1 MKWFYN
7 LSKPAQIAICFIT
20 AAISILWIAI
30 FAAAEQLVLTLIG
43 IIIFAVAIYFIYCYS
58 RAEKQRKTEQT
69 SSNSN
74 LPKHTIPLPNAR
86 PPVET
91 YGYTLTGTDG
101 KNGRASRQTIAR
113 RIFWKDSEFAFP
125 RPTIVTLSKTE
136 NGYDVF
142 ANEQMLGSV
151 VADDAVA
158 HITERYSRILLTEIE
173 VDHDKSDR
181 DSPYIPSLSITYY
194 PQNIRDLIPGYVYCP
209 RGQRIRRNK
218 SIQLLDEY
226 VVIDIETTG
235 IGIFSNDIIEVAA
248 VHIRD
253 GKIVNKFSELVSSNR
268 LTAEAS
274 AVNHIT
280 QDMLNNAR
288 KSWDVLNDFSAFIG
302 DLPLLGHNIDF
313 DLSFICAIHPIGNA
327 FEDTCILA
335 DEYLSGGF
343 GPLQLKN
350 RKLPTLCNAF
360 GITVSNAHRA
370 LDDAIAT
377 HLCYER
383 FKEYYAAVQADRKNG
398 TNTAAA
404 LTAIN
409 PPAEQD
415 SAAQLSSLWAETSA
429 QSGDEIP
436 ADLPYSLILAAKDN
450 ANILIAKGDRRGIQ
464 ARIDE
469 LSELIR
475 SAKDRE
481 SQYRFSIERDALTR
495 YLTEPRD
502 DKTSH

>member
-1 MKWFYN
+1 MKWYFN
-7 LSKPAQIAICFIT
+7 LNRKIQIAIPLICMIIGFVCLFTGEITFISVGVIFLI
-20 AAISILWIAI
+20 ISIPFVFL
-30 FAAAEQLVLTLIG
+30 LD
-43 IIIFAVAIYFIYCYS
+43 
-58 RAEKQRKTEQT
+58 RAEKKRKEEKEQT

-209 RGQRIRRNK
+209 RGQRIRCNK

-248 VHIRD
+248 AHVRD
-253 GKIVNKFSELVSSNR
+253 GKIVNTFSELVYSNR

-302 DLPLLGHNIDF
+302 NLPLLGHNIDF

-343 GPLQLKN
+343 GPLHLQN

-360 GITVSNAHRA
+360 GVTVPNAHRA

-383 FKEYYAAVQADRKNG
+383 FKEYYTAVQADGKNG

-409 PPAEQD
+409 PPAAQAP
-415 SAAQLSSLWAETSA
+415 AAQLSSLWAENSA
-429 QSGDEIP
+429 QNGDEIP

-450 ANILIAKGDRRGIQ
+450 ANILIATRDRNKIQ

-495 YLTEPRD
+495 YLTESRD

>member
-1 MKWFYN
+1 MKWYFKLN
-7 LSKPAQIAICFIT
+7 RKIQIAIPLICIALSIIFFIVGGT
-20 AAISILWIAI
+20 TCLIIGAI
-30 FAAAEQLVLTLIG
+30 FLVIG
-43 IIIFAVAIYFIYCYS
+43 IPFIFMLDN
-58 RAEKQRKTEQT
+58 AEKKRKEEKKQS
-69 SSNSN
+69 SSNST
-74 LPKHTIPLPNAR
+74 LPTHTIPLPNAR

-91 YGYTLTGTDG
+91 YGYTLIGTDA
-101 KNGRASRQTIAR
+101 KNGRTSRQTIAR

-253 GKIVNKFSELVSSNR
+253 GKIIDTFSELVYSDR

-313 DLSFICAIHPIGNA
+313 DLSFICAIHPIGNV

-343 GPLQLKN
+343 GPLHLQN

-360 GITVSNAHRA
+360 GVTVPNAHRA

-383 FKEYYAAVQADRKNG
+383 FKEYYTAVQADRKNG

-409 PPAEQD
+409 PPAAQAP
-415 SAAQLSSLWAETSA
+415 AAQLSSLWAENSA
-429 QSGDEIP
+429 QNGDETP

-450 ANILIAKGDRRGIQ
+450 ANILIAKGDRSGIQ

-469 LSELIR
+469 LSELIG

>member
-1 MKWFYN
+1 MKWYFKLN
-7 LSKPAQIAICFIT
+7 RKIQIAIPFICMIIGFVCLFT
-20 AAISILWIAI
+20 GEITFISVGVIFLIISIPFVFL
-30 FAAAEQLVLTLIG
+30 LD
-43 IIIFAVAIYFIYCYS
+43 
-58 RAEKQRKTEQT
+58 RAEKKRKEEKEQT

-253 GKIVNKFSELVSSNR
+253 GKIVNKFSELVYSNR

-495 YLTEPRD
+495 YLIEPRD

>member
-1 MKWFYN
+1 MKWYFKLN
-7 LSKPAQIAICFIT
+7 RKIQIAIPLICISLSIIFFIVGGT
-20 AAISILWIAI
+20 TCLIIGAI
-30 FAAAEQLVLTLIG
+30 FLVIG
-43 IIIFAVAIYFIYCYS
+43 IPFIFMLDN
-58 RAEKQRKTEQT
+58 AEKKRKEEKKQS
-69 SSNSN
+69 SSNST
-74 LPKHTIPLPNAR
+74 LPTHTIPLPNAR

-91 YGYTLTGTDG
+91 YGYTLIGTDA
-101 KNGRASRQTIAR
+101 KNGRTSRQTIAR

-209 RGQRIRRNK
+209 RGQRIRCNK

-248 VHIRD
+248 AHVRD
-253 GKIVNKFSELVSSNR
+253 GKIVNTFSELVYSNR

-302 DLPLLGHNIDF
+302 NLPLLGHNIDF

-343 GPLQLKN
+343 GPLHLQN

-360 GITVSNAHRA
+360 GVTVPNAHRA

-383 FKEYYAAVQADRKNG
+383 FKEYYTAVQADRKNG

-409 PPAEQD
+409 PPAAQAP
-415 SAAQLSSLWAETSA
+415 AAQLSSLWAENSA
-429 QSGDEIP
+429 QNGDEIP

-450 ANILIAKGDRRGIQ
+450 ANILIAKGDRSGIQ

-469 LSELIR
+469 LSELIG

-481 SQYRFSIERDALTR
+481 SQYRFSIERDTLIR

-502 DKTSH
+502 DTPSH

>member
-1 MKWFYN
+1 MKWYFKLN
-7 LSKPAQIAICFIT
+7 RKIQIAIPFICMIIGFVCLFT
-20 AAISILWIAI
+20 GEITFISVGAI
-30 FAAAEQLVLTLIG
+30 FF
-43 IIIFAVAIYFIYCYS
+43 IISVPFIFLLD
-58 RAEKQRKTEQT
+58 RAEKKRKEEKEQA

-74 LPKHTIPLPNAR
+74 LPKYTIPLPNAR

-91 YGYTLTGTDG
+91 YGYTLIGTDG

-235 IGIFSNDIIEVAA
+235 IGIFSSDIIEVAA
-248 VHIRD
+248 AHVRD
-253 GKIVNKFSELVSSNR
+253 GKIVSTFSELVYSDR

-280 QDMLNNAR
+280 QDMIKNAR
-288 KSWDVLNDFSAFIG
+288 KSWDVLNDFSAFID

-313 DLSFICAIHPIGNA
+313 DLSFICSIHPVGNV

-343 GPLQLKN
+343 GPLHLQN
-350 RKLPTLCNAF
+350 RKLPTLCDAF
-360 GITVSNAHRA
+360 GVTVPNAHRA

-383 FKEYYAAVQADRKNG
+383 FKEYYTAVQADRKNG

-409 PPAEQD
+409 PPAEQ
-415 SAAQLSSLWAETSA
+415 APAGQLSSLWAENSA
-429 QSGDEIP
+429 QNGDETP

-450 ANILIAKGDRRGIQ
+450 ANILIAKGDRGGIQ

-502 DKTSH
+502 DTPSH

>member
-1 MKWFYN
+1 MKWYFKLN
-7 LSKPAQIAICFIT
+7 RKIQIAIPLICI
-20 AAISILWIAI
+20 ALSIIFLIVGGTTCLIIGAI
-30 FAAAEQLVLTLIG
+30 FLIIG
-43 IIIFAVAIYFIYCYS
+43 VPFIFMLDH
-58 RAEKQRKTEQT
+58 AEKQRKAEQ
-69 SSNSN
+69 SASNSN
-74 LPKHTIPLPNAR
+74 LPKYTIPLPNAR

-91 YGYTLTGTDG
+91 YGYTLIGTDG
-101 KNGRASRQTIAR
+101 KNGRTSRQTIAR

-151 VADDAVA
+151 IADDAVA
-158 HITERYSRILLTEIE
+158 HITERYSRILLAEIE

-209 RGQRIRRNK
+209 RGQRIRCNK

-248 VHIRD
+248 AHVRD
-253 GKIVNKFSELVSSNR
+253 GKIVNTFSELVYSNR

-302 DLPLLGHNIDF
+302 NLPLLGHNIDF

-343 GPLQLKN
+343 GPLHLQN

-360 GITVSNAHRA
+360 GVTVPNAHRA

-383 FKEYYAAVQADRKNG
+383 FKEYYTAVQADRKNG

-409 PPAEQD
+409 PPAAQAP
-415 SAAQLSSLWAETSA
+415 AAQLSSLWAENSA
-429 QSGDEIP
+429 QNGDEIP

-450 ANILIAKGDRRGIQ
+450 ANILIAKGDRNKIQ
-464 ARIDE
+464 ARIDK
-469 LSELIR
+469 LSELLQ
-475 SAKDRE
+475 STEERE
-481 SQYRFSIERDALTR
+481 SQYRFSIERDTLIR
-495 YLTEPRD
+495 YLTESRD
-502 DKTSH
+502 DTPSH

>member
-1 MKWFYN
+1 MKWYFKLN
-7 LSKPAQIAICFIT
+7 RKIQIAIPFICMIIGFVCLFT
-20 AAISILWIAI
+20 GEITFISVGVIFLIISIPFVFL
-30 FAAAEQLVLTLIG
+30 LD
-43 IIIFAVAIYFIYCYS
+43 
-58 RAEKQRKTEQT
+58 RAEKKRKEEKEQT

-253 GKIVNKFSELVSSNR
+253 GKIVNKFSELVYSNR

-343 GPLQLKN
+343 GPLHLQN

-360 GITVSNAHRA
+360 GVTVPNAHRA

-383 FKEYYAAVQADRKNG
+383 FKEYYTAVQADRKNG

-409 PPAEQD
+409 PPAAQAP
-415 SAAQLSSLWAETSA
+415 AAQLSSLWAENSA
-429 QSGDEIP
+429 QNGDEIP

-450 ANILIAKGDRRGIQ
+450 ANILIAKGDRNKIQ
-464 ARIDE
+464 ARIDK
-469 LSELIR
+469 LSELLQ
-475 SAKDRE
+475 STEERE
-481 SQYRFSIERDALTR
+481 SQYRFSIERDTLIR
-495 YLTEPRD
+495 YLTESRD
-502 DKTSH
+502 DTPSH

>member
-1 MKWFYN
+1 MKWYFKLN
-7 LSKPAQIAICFIT
+7 RKIQIAIPFICMIIGFVCLFT
-20 AAISILWIAI
+20 GEITFISVGVIFLIISIPFVFL
-30 FAAAEQLVLTLIG
+30 LD
-43 IIIFAVAIYFIYCYS
+43 
-58 RAEKQRKTEQT
+58 RAEKKRKEEKEQT

-91 YGYTLTGTDG
+91 YGYTLIGTDG

-248 VHIRD
+248 AHVRD
-253 GKIVNKFSELVSSNR
+253 GKIVNTFSELVSSNR

-343 GPLQLKN
+343 GPLHLQN

-360 GITVSNAHRA
+360 GVTVPNAHRA

-383 FKEYYAAVQADRKNG
+383 FKEYYTAVQADRKNG

-409 PPAEQD
+409 PPAAQAP
-415 SAAQLSSLWAETSA
+415 AAQLSSLWAENSA
-429 QSGDEIP
+429 QNGDEIP

-450 ANILIAKGDRRGIQ
+450 ANILIAKGDRNKIQ

-469 LSELIR
+469 LAELIR

-495 YLTEPRD
+495 YLTEPRGD
-502 DKTSH
+502 ETSR

>member
-1 MKWFYN
+1 MKWYFKLN
-7 LSKPAQIAICFIT
+7 RKIQIAIPLICIALSIIFFIVGGT
-20 AAISILWIAI
+20 TCLIIGAI
-30 FAAAEQLVLTLIG
+30 FLIIG
-43 IIIFAVAIYFIYCYS
+43 VPFIFLLD
-58 RAEKQRKTEQT
+58 RAEKKRKEEKKQA
-69 SSNSN
+69 SSNST
-74 LPKHTIPLPNAR
+74 LPTHTIPLPNAR

-91 YGYTLTGTDG
+91 YGYTLIGTDG

-173 VDHDKSDR
+173 VEHDKSDPN
-181 DSPYIPSLSITYY
+181 SPYTPSLCITYY
-194 PQNIRDLIPGYVYCP
+194 PPNIQDIIPGYTYLP
-209 RGQRIRRNK
+209 RGQRIRRGKVSPFLN
-218 SIQLLDEY
+218 EY
-226 VVIDIETTG
+226 VVIDTETTG
-235 IGIFSNDIIEVAA
+235 IGIFSNDIVEVAA
-248 VHIRD
+248 VHVCD
-253 GKIVNKFSELVSSNR
+253 GKIVDKFSELVYSDR
-268 LTAEAS
+268 LTADAS

-280 QDMLNNAR
+280 QEMIKNAR
-288 KSWDVLNDFSAFIG
+288 KSWDVLNDFALFIG
-302 DLPLLGHNIDF
+302 NLPLLGHNIDF
-313 DLSFICAIHPIGNA
+313 DLSFICAIHPISNA

-343 GPLQLKN
+343 GPLQLQN

-360 GITVSNAHRA
+360 GVTVPNAHRA

-383 FKEYYAAVQADRKNG
+383 FKEYYAAVQADRQNG

-404 LTAIN
+404 LTTTN
-409 PPAEQD
+409 PH
-415 SAAQLSSLWAETSA
+415 AAQAPAGHLSSLWAENSA
-429 QSGDEIP
+429 QNGDEIP
-436 ADLPYSLILAAKDN
+436 ADLPCSLILAAKDN
-450 ANILIAKGDRRGIQ
+450 ANILIAKGDRSGIQ

-502 DKTSH
+502 DETSR

>member
-1 MKWFYN
+1 MKWYFKLN
-7 LSKPAQIAICFIT
+7 RKIQIAIPFICMIIGFVCLFT
-20 AAISILWIAI
+20 GEITFISVGVIFLIISIPFVFL
-30 FAAAEQLVLTLIG
+30 LD
-43 IIIFAVAIYFIYCYS
+43 
-58 RAEKQRKTEQT
+58 RAEKKRKEEKEQT

-91 YGYTLTGTDG
+91 YGYTLIGTDG

-248 VHIRD
+248 AHVRD
-253 GKIVNKFSELVSSNR
+253 GKIVNTFSELVYSNR

-302 DLPLLGHNIDF
+302 NLPLLGHNIDF

-343 GPLQLKN
+343 GPLHLQN

-360 GITVSNAHRA
+360 GVTVPNAHRA

-383 FKEYYAAVQADRKNG
+383 FKEYYTAVQADRKNG

-409 PPAEQD
+409 PPAAQAP
-415 SAAQLSSLWAETSA
+415 AAQLSSLWAENSA
-429 QSGDEIP
+429 QNGDEIP

-450 ANILIAKGDRRGIQ
+450 ANILIAKGDRNKIQ

-469 LSELIR
+469 LAELIR

-495 YLTEPRD
+495 YLTEPRGD
-502 DKTSH
+502 ETSR

>member
-1 MKWFYN
+1 MKWYFKLN
-7 LSKPAQIAICFIT
+7 RKIQIAIPFICMIIGFVCLFT
-20 AAISILWIAI
+20 GEITFISVGVIFLIISIPFVFL
-30 FAAAEQLVLTLIG
+30 LD
-43 IIIFAVAIYFIYCYS
+43 
-58 RAEKQRKTEQT
+58 RAEKKRKEEKEQT

-253 GKIVNKFSELVSSNR
+253 GKIVNKFSELVYSNR

-302 DLPLLGHNIDF
+302 NLPLLGHNIDF

>member
-1 MKWFYN
+1 MKWYFKLN
-7 LSKPAQIAICFIT
+7 RKIQIAIPFICMIIGFVCLFT
-20 AAISILWIAI
+20 GEITFISVGVIFLIISIPFVFL
-30 FAAAEQLVLTLIG
+30 LD
-43 IIIFAVAIYFIYCYS
+43 
-58 RAEKQRKTEQT
+58 RAEKKRKEEKEQT

-91 YGYTLTGTDG
+91 YGYTLIGTDG

-209 RGQRIRRNK
+209 RGQRIRCNK

-248 VHIRD
+248 AHVRD
-253 GKIVNKFSELVSSNR
+253 GKIVNTFSELVYSNR

-274 AVNHIT
+274 PVNHIT

-383 FKEYYAAVQADRKNG
+383 FKEYYAAVQADRQNG

-404 LTAIN
+404 LTTTN

-475 SAKDRE
+475 SAKDRK

-495 YLTEPRD
+495 YLIEPRD

>member
-1 MKWFYN
+1 MKWYFKLN
-7 LSKPAQIAICFIT
+7 RKIQIAIPFICMIIGFVCLFT
-20 AAISILWIAI
+20 GEITFISVGVIFLIISIPFVFL
-30 FAAAEQLVLTLIG
+30 LD
-43 IIIFAVAIYFIYCYS
+43 
-58 RAEKQRKTEQT
+58 RAEKKRKEEKEQT

-343 GPLQLKN
+343 GPLHLQN

-360 GITVSNAHRA
+360 GVTVSNAHRA

-495 YLTEPRD
+495 YLIEPRD
-502 DKTSH
+502 DTPSH

>member
-1 MKWFYN
+1 MKWYFKLN
-7 LSKPAQIAICFIT
+7 RKIQIAIPFICMIIGFVCLFT
-20 AAISILWIAI
+20 GEITFISVGVIFLIISIPFVFL
-30 FAAAEQLVLTLIG
+30 LD
-43 IIIFAVAIYFIYCYS
+43 
-58 RAEKQRKTEQT
+58 RAEKKRKEEKEQT

-253 GKIVNKFSELVSSNR
+253 GKIVNKFSELVYSNR

-436 ADLPYSLILAAKDN
+436 ADLPYGLILAAKDN

-495 YLTEPRD
+495 YLIEPRD

>member
-1 MKWFYN
+1 MKWYFKLN
-7 LSKPAQIAICFIT
+7 RKIQIAIPFICMIIGFVCLFT
-20 AAISILWIAI
+20 GEITFISVGVIFLIISIPFVFL
-30 FAAAEQLVLTLIG
+30 LD
-43 IIIFAVAIYFIYCYS
+43 
-58 RAEKQRKTEQT
+58 RAEKKRKEEKEQT

-248 VHIRD
+248 AHVRD
-253 GKIVNKFSELVSSNR
+253 GKIVNTFSELVYSNR

-302 DLPLLGHNIDF
+302 NLPLLGHNIDF

-343 GPLQLKN
+343 GPLQLQN

-360 GITVSNAHRA
+360 GVTVPNAHRA

-383 FKEYYAAVQADRKNG
+383 FKAYYTAVQADRKNG

-409 PPAEQD
+409 PPAAQAP
-415 SAAQLSSLWAETSA
+415 AAQLSSLWAENSA
-429 QSGDEIP
+429 QNGDETP

-450 ANILIAKGDRRGIQ
+450 ANILIAKGDRSGIQ

-469 LSELIR
+469 LSELIG

>member
-1 MKWFYN
+1 MKWYFKLN
-7 LSKPAQIAICFIT
+7 RKIQIAIPFICMIIGFVCLFT
-20 AAISILWIAI
+20 GEITFISVGVIFLIISIPFVFL
-30 FAAAEQLVLTLIG
+30 LD
-43 IIIFAVAIYFIYCYS
+43 
-58 RAEKQRKTEQT
+58 RAEKKRKEEKEQT

-253 GKIVNKFSELVSSNR
+253 GKIVNKFSELVYSNR

-302 DLPLLGHNIDF
+302 NLPLLGHNIDF

-343 GPLQLKN
+343 GPLHLQN

-360 GITVSNAHRA
+360 GVTVPNAHRA

-383 FKEYYAAVQADRKNG
+383 FKEYYTAVQADRKNG

-409 PPAEQD
+409 PPAAQAP
-415 SAAQLSSLWAETSA
+415 AAQLSSLWAENSA
-429 QSGDEIP
+429 QNGDEIP

-450 ANILIAKGDRRGIQ
+450 ANILIAKGDRNKIQ
-464 ARIDE
+464 ARIDK
-469 LSELIR
+469 LSELLQ
-475 SAKDRE
+475 STEERE
-481 SQYRFSIERDALTR
+481 SQYRFSIERDTLIR
-495 YLTEPRD
+495 YLTESRD
-502 DKTSH
+502 DTPSH